1 MSDAFLGWY
10 FAHPDEHLANGDGR
24 PIVLGETHR
33 RSGRG
38 GSSSFL
44 WLMTSP
50 HKAALTEIADL
61 IGEATQ
67 SEMNKI
73 EMLRLIRDIRTI
85 VLMSLEKK
93 D

>member
-1 MSDAFLGWY
+1 
-10 FAHPDEHLANGDGR
+10 
-24 PIVLGETHR
+24 
-33 RSGRG
+33 
-38 GSSSFL
+38 
-44 WLMTSP
+44 MTSP